1 MDKYGVPEIRLY
13 MFFRSKKSRRM
24 EGGKK
29 AKHKKWN
36 RESREII
43 SQVALISAN
52 ANMVS
57 MGNNYPSCYFTEESD
72 ECLLF
77 NTYFIMYFLPQD
89 RAPRELLAKKN

>member
-1 MDKYGVPEIRLY
+1 MQFRMDKCGVPEIRLC
-13 MFFRSKKSRRM
+13 MFFRSEKSRKM

-29 AKHKKWN
+29 AKHEKWN

-57 MGNNYPSCYFTEESD
+57 MGNNYPR
-72 ECLLF
+72 LLF
-77 NTYFIMYFLPQD
+77 H
-89 RAPRELLAKKN
+89 